1 MVTIT
6 CVWFSSQLLYQRKN
20 MTIASCFLKK
30 CKTQGNMH
38 VLYCNYLLN
47 IVAWSQTL
55 FLPPPLFYPLWVWY
69 KHLVTSCELVV
80 ELRKWSFHFAWSLE
94 VQPVLLPTV
103 LWGLG
108 GEGGVQCRLC
118 NKTPTCVILVSL
130 IFMYLNQ
137 YMSICLFNRQYE
149 ITCIFL
155 SFSTPSPQSTKYNFG
170 AIFSSVLSI
179 CW

>member
-1 MVTIT
+1 MYCTAIICWT
-6 CVWFSSQLLYQRKN
+6 LLLGHRPCFS
-20 MTIASCFLKK
+20 TP
-30 CKTQGNMH
+30 
-38 VLYCNYLLN
+38 
-47 IVAWSQTL
+47 
-55 FLPPPLFYPLWVWY
+55 PPPLFYPLWVWY